1 MAVAAELSVRRDGAT
16 GRSGSGLG
24 MGSTMA
30 PQALTVD

>member
-1 MAVAAELSVRRDGAT
+1 MAVAAELSARRDGTT

-30 PQALTVD
+30 PQDLMVD